1 MTLYK
6 GHKWPARWRG
16 KEVMLRD
23 SGIGVSVPIEL
34 VRSPSWHMDV
44 QLRNFLNPVL
54 LVVLFLAWRIPGT
67 EEPGGLLSMGS
78 HRVGHDWSGLAA
90 AAWTFHYVGLIV
102 QIIGHWRL
110 TWSPAPLFFQEDREW
125 GRKFQ
130 ASNQASAFLVTS
142 HHPEATWGPAKSHLV
157 GRNRLL
163 SPLSQ
168 KVPRVLKA
176 LCQEEGMKTKYLSMI
191 PQYQINF

>member
-6 GHKWPARWRG
+6 GHKWTARWRG

-34 VRSPSWHMDV
+34 GAPPPGTWMFNSETCWTLS
-44 QLRNFLNPVL
+44 
-54 LVVLFLAWRIPGT
+54 LVVLFLAWRILGT

-90 AAWTFHYVGLIV
+90 AAWTFHYIGLID
-102 QIIGHWRL
+102 QIIGHWWL
-110 TWSPAPLFFQEDREW
+110 TWFPAPLFFQEDREW

-130 ASNQASAFLVTS
+130 ASNQALAFLVTS
-142 HHPEATWGPAKSHLV
+142 SHPEATWGPAKSHLI